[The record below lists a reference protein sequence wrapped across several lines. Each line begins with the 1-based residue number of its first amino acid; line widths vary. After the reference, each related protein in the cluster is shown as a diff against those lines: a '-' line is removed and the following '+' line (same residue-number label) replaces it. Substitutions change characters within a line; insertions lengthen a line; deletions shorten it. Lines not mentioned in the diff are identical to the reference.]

1 MHPDRHCY
9 GRQLP
14 AYHGSQLAY
23 QNSKVQKLEQTRFR
37 SLFNFPKMIILGFTM
52 SRTSYGIYNLRKTKI

>member
-1 MHPDRHCY
+1 MHPDQHCY
-9 GRQLP
+9 DRQLL

-37 SLFNFPKMIILGFTM
+37 SLFNFPKMIILGVTM
-52 SRTSYGIYNLRKTKI
+52 SRTAYGIYYII